1 MEDNNSSSRALVLPR
16 RCPQALL
23 TTPNCLLFKAVMLVP
38 PDMSWK
44 EE

>member
-1 MEDNNSSSRALVLPR
+1 MVDSNSSSRAPAFPR
-16 RCPQALL
+16 RCPQASL
-23 TTPNCLLFKAVMLVP
+23 TTPNCLLFKVVTLVP